1 MKSNKNESQNSNT
14 LNKGANLSKK
24 FTPALLFSGI
34 FVAISFIIQLIPLAV
49 FNVSQIAAILGKR
62 SAFLLMLAVATALIV
77 LGSALSTLL
86 VANGIM
92 LLFAVPFFLSAIL
105 VREKKKHWI
114 YATIVMFIPVFLFF
128 YSIIFVADKN
138 KYNEMLNNGFVA
150 LNATAEKTSQLNN
163 NISNNNLLDTPAA
176 KPTKDQ
182 LTVNPLA
189 SIESTKQ
196 LLEKFEQENPK
207 GFKVFNEFLN
217 YNPWQR
223 ILFFVFGTGSIVLFI
238 ALLISFANVVFVDFG
253 FEQIERLRAI
263 VNYVRKNTN
272 SFASQLVNNLF
283 SLPMVNTK
291 KVETPILISQHRGL
305 NREQNEKNIGFLSL
319 VWKPLKT
326 KNTIYWQGYAFAFQG
341 QSPWNLREFVL
352 PLPIVLGAISSL
364 AAMGLWF
371 NNFET
376 MLKKL
381 EHAPYASI
389 LALISLISFILL
401 TIVALQ
407 GMFTLYKRLTTIVSL
422 LLIVVV
428 MSLLGQNLIG
438 AFELLG
444 FFGIVGLL
452 DYVYDWRGIKIKQT

>member
-1 MKSNKNESQNSNT
+1 M
-14 LNKGANLSKK
+14 SKK
-24 FTPALLFSGI
+24 FTPALLFSGV

-62 SAFLLMLAVATALIV
+62 SAFLLMLAVATALIL
-77 LGSALSTLL
+77 LGSALSPLL

-114 YATIVMFIPVFLFF
+114 YATVIMFVPVFLFF

-138 KYNEMLNNGFVA
+138 KYDEMLNSGLA
-150 LNATAEKTSQLNN
+150 TLNSTAELNTNLNN
-163 NISNNNLLDTPAA
+163 NGQNEAL
-176 KPTKDQ
+176 
-182 LTVNPLA
+182 LA
-189 SIESTKQ
+189 SPAKKPVKESLSVNSLTGVETTKQ
-196 LLEKFEQENPK
+196 LFEKFEQENPK
-207 GFKVFNEFLN
+207 GFKVFHEFLN

-223 ILFFVFGTGSIVLFI
+223 ILFFVYGAGSIVLFI

-263 VNYVRKNTN
+263 VNYVRKNTQA
-272 SFASQLVNNLF
+272 FASQLVNNLF

-291 KVETPILISQHRGL
+291 KVETPILISQHRGQ
-305 NREQNEKNIGFLSL
+305 NREQLEKNLGMFSFF
-319 VWKPLKT
+319 WKPLKT

-341 QSPWNLREFVL
+341 RSPWNLREFVL

-381 EHAPYASI
+381 EHTPYVSI
-389 LALISLISFILL
+389 LAIISLISFILL

-422 LLIVVV
+422 LLMVVV

-452 DYVYDWRGIKIKQT
+452 DYMYDWRGIKAKQT